1 MTDECEFCGIVEGRH
16 PASGVFEDE
25 VVVAFLDTLPI
36 NCGHTLVIPRRH
48 SACLAELSPDEGAQL
63 FISGQRIAAALRA
76 SDLPCDGVNLLLND
90 GSQAGQRVFHTH
102 LHVIPRIAG
111 DSLRRNREGPLTP
124 RDELDS
130 VAKALRQAVP

>member
-1 MTDECEFCGIVEGRH
+1 V
-16 PASGVFEDE
+16 VFEDE